1 MHLHMIHKIRTTFAL
16 WLLCCISALTACSRN
31 DATPS
36 EERIAALADQ
46 VWAYSQGHA
55 EGFTLD
61 LRSMSEPAEGIAVSY
76 AATQGSHSR
85 QSLNAVVSHA
95 LSHDGYVGGWQDSG
109 DGLYYFDSTRLFPE
123 DSLRLALHFGQ
134 ENNQQSAYII
144 SSGIDVP
151 ISGKVAEISRRGTL
165 LVGTT
170 GDYRPLS
177 FCEDD
182 GTYWGFGIE
191 MARAIADALGVEP
204 SFVKTS
210 WPTLSADVLAEP
222 QLFDL
227 AIGGITITDARKA
240 AMDMSDGYLANG
252 KTILC
257 RAADASR
264 FRSLAD
270 IDKSEVRVMVNP
282 GGLNEKFALENLTQ
296 ATIIV
301 HPKNEDIPMLVA
313 VDSADVM
320 ITEITEAPYY
330 VQTDPRLAAPLLSQP
345 FTHGQ
350 IGVLMQKGQNDLMQI
365 VNAVIRQMKADG
377 SLLRLH
383 EKYGLIYN
391 F

>member
-1 MHLHMIHKIRTTFAL
+1 MNKRIKDIAHLLLLITAAAL
-16 WLLCCISALTACSRN
+16 AACSRN
-31 DATPS
+31 DGAPGQ
-36 EERIAALADQ
+36 ERIAVLADQ
-46 VWAYSQGHA
+46 VWTYSQSHPD
-55 EGFTLD
+55 GFTLE
-61 LRSMSEPAEGIAVSY
+61 LRSMTEPAEGIAVSY

-85 QSLNAVVSHA
+85 QSLGNVVGHA
-95 LSHDGYVGGWQDSG
+95 LGHDGYVGGWLNEA

-123 DSLRLALHFGQ
+123 DSLRQALQFGKQ
-134 ENNQQSAYII
+134 NRQQSAYIL
-144 SSGIDVP
+144 SAGVDLPID
-151 ISGKVAEISRRGTL
+151 GKVAEVVGRGTL

-177 FCEDD
+177 FCESD

-191 MARAIADALGVEP
+191 MARAIADDMGVKIT
-204 SFVKTS
+204 FVKTS
-210 WPTLSADVLAEP
+210 WPTLSADVIAQP
-222 QLFDL
+222 QIFDL
-227 AIGGITITDARKA
+227 AIGGITITDARCA
-240 AMDMSDGYLANG
+240 TMDMSDGYLANG

-257 RAADASR
+257 RAADADR
-264 FRSLAD
+264 FRSLND
-270 IDKSEVRVMVNP
+270 IDKPEVRVMVNP
-282 GGLNEKFALENLTQ
+282 GGLNEKFALENLKQ

-350 IGVLMQKGQNDLMQI
+350 IGVLMPKGQDDLMQI

-377 SLLRLH
+377 SLQRLH
-383 EKYGLIYN
+383 EKYGLIYKY
-391 F
+391 